1 MLLEIVKIT
10 SMEKESAVVLGKNK
24 ALFKRE
30 NK

>member
-24 ALFKRE
+24 ALERE